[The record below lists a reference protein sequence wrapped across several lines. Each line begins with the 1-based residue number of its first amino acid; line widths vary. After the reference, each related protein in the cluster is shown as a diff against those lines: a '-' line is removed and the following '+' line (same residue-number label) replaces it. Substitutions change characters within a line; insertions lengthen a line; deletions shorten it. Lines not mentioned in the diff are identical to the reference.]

1 MKQPNFRSNTQ
12 DQFKD
17 IIETIFR
24 SLFPHLHYVPDI
36 SYYNDTN
43 KGFGHA
49 FKISGKHFEGL
60 WEAVIEKL
68 KVANCGPERKWVLA
82 SRWNA
87 EKNTYSY
94 TNGIR
99 SVQ

>member
-1 MKQPNFRSNTQ
+1 MKQPNLRSTTQ
-12 DQFKD
+12 DEFKS
-17 IIETIFR
+17 IIENTFR

-36 SYYNDTN
+36 SYYNDTH

-49 FKISGKHFEGL
+49 FKVSGKHFEGL

-68 KVANCGPERKWVLA
+68 KVARPERKWVLA
-82 SRWNA
+82 TRWNS
-87 EKNTYSY
+87 EKQTYSW